1 MMIKYPVGD
10 SHVHTDHSVDAKGS
24 LREICQAAFERG
36 LYEVTITNHYEI
48 MPSRKE
54 RMGHF
59 RFGEERVEANSDSV
73 KRLIEETRQIGEE
86 FFPAGLQV
94 LCGLEIGW
102 DKSLYDRLAK
112 ELAGWDLDFVI
123 GSVHDVDGNS
133 ILEREFAPSYF
144 AEHPIEHW
152 IEGYYRKAEEIAEA
166 ELFNVIG
173 HLDVYKRYGIASY
186 GDKIRTA
193 HEPLIESLFS
203 KMIEHGLALEIN
215 TSGIRHGIG
224 EYYPSMA
231 ILNAARR
238 AGVSVATIGSDAHA
252 PEQIGLDFET
262 ALPLI
267 HELLPCGL
275 EEGYDL

>member
-1 MMIKYPVGD
+1 MIRYPVGD
-10 SHVHTDHSVDAKGS
+10 SHVHTDHSVDGNGS
-24 LREICQAAFERG
+24 IRDICHAAFKRG

-54 RMGHF
+54 RMGYF
-59 RFGEERVEANSDSV
+59 RFGDEKVEANSDSV
-73 KRLIEETRQIGEE
+73 KRLIEEIRTVGEE
-86 FFPAGLQV
+86 FFPAGLRV
-94 LCGLEIGW
+94 LTGLEIGW
-102 DKSLYDRLAK
+102 DKTLYDRLAK
-112 ELAGWDLDFVI
+112 ELREWDLDFVI
-123 GSVHDVDGNS
+123 GSVHDVEEQS
-133 ILEREFAPSYF
+133 VLEREFAPDYF
-144 AEHPIEHW
+144 AEHPIEDW
-152 IEGYYRKAEEIAEA
+152 IEGYFKKAEEIAEA

-173 HLDVYKRYGIASY
+173 HLDVYKRHGIAAY

-193 HEPLIESLFS
+193 HEPYIDSLFN
-203 KMIEHGLALEIN
+203 KMKKHGLALEIN

-231 ILNAARR
+231 ILNSARR

-252 PEQIGLDFET
+252 PDQVGLDFEA
-262 ALPLI
+262 ALPVT